1 MSFQSLCPSKRETIY
16 LNLDLEYEY
25 RPDHYE
31 EVVCAGRTV
40 IEEDP
45 YHRPVS
51 SKTYENYGKS
61 RKNRKMI
68 KICRKTGKM
77 AKLMSFFLKIVIFCK
92 MVKIGKWPQ
101 TAIIKKSIEI
111 HEKNGEDTSLYFPEN
126 SLTISCVFL
135 SFYWNHLPFTHVDIS
150 FNFLEFFFDLH
161 QMLIFLDFPSD
172 FRSI

>member
-51 SKTYENYGKS
+51 SKTYENYGNS

-77 AKLMSFFLKIVIFCK
+77 AKLMSFCLENCDFL
-92 MVKIGKWPQ
+92 
-101 TAIIKKSIEI
+101 
-111 HEKNGEDTSLYFPEN
+111 
-126 SLTISCVFL
+126 
-135 SFYWNHLPFTHVDIS
+135 
-150 FNFLEFFFDLH
+150 
-161 QMLIFLDFPSD
+161 
-172 FRSI
+172 